1 MEPKPSKLLN
11 EYHRQQSKKSVEAV
25 AEMMKT
31 PYTIEQAQN
40 KVRSLNAQYKASL
53 EAETQEDE
61 ERERETVFSSPFTR
75 DRDIYLS
82 LVDKDFEIISEILNA
97 IVVARRK
104 EECTFEGEEDL
115 DSGSIR
121 YEYLSQKA
129 KQKSVIISRN
139 TERRII
145 VNCIRNQMQINPGND
160 EYLSVLIEKLL
171 AKKIKTNI

>member
-1 MEPKPSKLLN
+1 MKPKPSELLN
-11 EYHRQQSKKSVEAV
+11 EYHQLQSKNAVEAV

-31 PYTIEQAQN
+31 PYTIEQVRNQ
-40 KVRSLNAQYKASL
+40 VRSLNAQYKASL
-53 EAETQEDE
+53 EAVTQEDE
-61 ERERETVFSSPFTR
+61 EREREEVFSSPLTR

-82 LVDKDFEIISEILNA
+82 LVDKDFEIISKILDA
-97 IVVARRK
+97 VVARRK
-104 EECTFEGEEDL
+104 EEYTFERQEDL

-145 VNCIRNQMQINPGND
+145 VNCIRNQMQINSGND

-171 AKKIKTNI
+171 AKK

>member
-1 MEPKPSKLLN
+1 MKHKPNKLLN
-11 EYHRQQSKKSVEAV
+11 EYHQQQSKKAVEAV

-40 KVRSLNAQYKASL
+40 QVRSLNAQYKASL
-53 EAETQEDE
+53 EAETQENE
-61 ERERETVFSSPFTR
+61 KREREAVFSSPFTR

-82 LVDKDFEIISEILNA
+82 LVDKDFEIISEVLDTFY
-97 IVVARRK
+97 ARRK
-104 EECTFEGEEDL
+104 EEYTFERQEDL

-121 YEYLSQKA
+121 YKYLSQKA

-145 VNCIRNQMQINPGND
+145 VNCIRNQMQINSGND

-171 AKKIKTNI
+171 AKK